1 MGLPGTVREV
11 ILRNAADRG
20 GISCTFPEAQ
30 DRILAAEAKSL
41 RLMSARQH
49 FTRTVQHIHAGSDII
64 MTAKAKEAVT
74 YFDMRSR
81 ATKKLVS

>member
-49 FTRTVQHIHAGSDII
+49 FTRTVQHIHAGSDI
-64 MTAKAKEAVT
+64 MTAKVKEVVT

-81 ATKKLVS
+81 ATKKLVF